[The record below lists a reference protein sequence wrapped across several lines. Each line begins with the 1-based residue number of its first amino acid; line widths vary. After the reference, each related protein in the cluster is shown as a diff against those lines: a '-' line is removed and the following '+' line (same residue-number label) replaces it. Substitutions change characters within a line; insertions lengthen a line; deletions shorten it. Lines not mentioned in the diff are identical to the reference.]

1 MNPNYNQII
10 TVYSKAKDEHG
21 KDAWTRQVFWDC
33 FFKASTGII
42 SGGNSGTV
50 VNLYSKNVYVARI
63 PEEAG
68 QVLLH
73 EGDIIVKGE
82 IVEEITS
89 SSPNTATELLK
100 RYQPNAF
107 RVTSFSDNTNFPVDA
122 HYRAG
127 G

>member
-1 MNPNYNQII
+1 MNPNYNQTI
-10 TVYSKAKDEHG
+10 TVYSKSKDEKG
-21 KDAWTRQVFWDC
+21 KDAWTRQVFQDC
-33 FFKASTGII
+33 FFKASTGIA
-42 SGGNSGTV
+42 SGGGSGTA

-68 QVLLH
+68 NVQLH

-82 IVEEITS
+82 VSEEITS

-107 RVTSFSDNTNFPVDA
+107 RVTSFSDNTNFPVDG